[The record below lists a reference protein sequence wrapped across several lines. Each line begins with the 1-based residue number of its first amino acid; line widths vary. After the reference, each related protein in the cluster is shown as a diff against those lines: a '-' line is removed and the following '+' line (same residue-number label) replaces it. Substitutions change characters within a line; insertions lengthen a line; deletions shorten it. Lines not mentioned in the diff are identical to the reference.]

1 MKQGLW
7 SLKWD
12 KDHLI
17 LLDQTKLPDEI
28 VYIDCYS
35 YKDVVS
41 AIKTLAVRGAPAI
54 GVAAGYASV
63 LAFRECRAYSDTGLT
78 ERFYA
83 ALDELEASR
92 PTAVNLSWAIS
103 EMKEVYSHSESLETA
118 GAELLNKAKDIEYS
132 DRDMCRRIGSHGA
145 DLFKGKTALNILTHC
160 NTGALAT
167 AGDGTAFS
175 VIKELNERGQISC
188 VYADE
193 TRPLLQGSRLT
204 ATELMANEIP
214 CCLITDNMAAMLMNT
229 RHIDAIIVGADR
241 IALNGD
247 GANKIG
253 TYGLAVLASY
263 HHIPFYLAAPFST
276 FDTSIKSGGEIV
288 IEERNPDEVR
298 TYKGIQLAPKDVPVF
313 NPAFDVTPNHLI
325 TGIITEK
332 GVIVPPYTDNIKRF
346 YKEEG

>member
-1 MKQGLW
+1 MN
-7 SLKWD
+7 S
-12 KDHLI
+12 
-17 LLDQTKLPDEI
+17 
-28 VYIDCYS
+28 
-35 YKDVVS
+35 
-41 AIKTLAVRGAPAI
+41 
-54 GVAAGYASV
+54 
-63 LAFRECRAYSDTGLT
+63 
-78 ERFYA
+78 
-83 ALDELEASR
+83 
-92 PTAVNLSWAIS
+92 
-103 EMKEVYSHSESLETA
+103 
-118 GAELLNKAKDIEYS
+118 
-132 DRDMCRRIGSHGA
+132 
-145 DLFKGKTALNILTHC
+145 
-160 NTGALAT
+160 

-288 IEERNPDEVR
+288 IEERNPDEVSSS
-298 TYKGIQLAPKDVPVF
+298 P
-313 NPAFDVTPNHLI
+313 FDHLRPSR
-325 TGIITEK
+325 
-332 GVIVPPYTDNIKRF
+332 IVNVYVRPSSETS
-346 YKEEG
+346 